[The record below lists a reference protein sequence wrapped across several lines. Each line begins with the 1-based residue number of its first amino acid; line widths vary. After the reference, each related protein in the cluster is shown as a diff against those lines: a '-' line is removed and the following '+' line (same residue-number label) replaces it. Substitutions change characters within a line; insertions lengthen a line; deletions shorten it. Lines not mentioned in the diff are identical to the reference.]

1 MPSISFGALMGNNMR
16 ARSYVNR
23 LPLFTRGVLVAIV
36 AFWAVGVQSV
46 WDLRAWGAL
55 VPDLVGFSSC

>member
-1 MPSISFGALMGNNMR
+1 MGNNMR